1 MKTFKSQDLIKKL
14 EFYFDHGKNVLLS
27 GHKGV
32 GKTAIITEVF
42 NRKAKKWL
50 YFSGSTLDPFVDFIG
65 VPKEKVTKTGSTLE
79 FIRPS
84 YMNEEVEA
92 IFIDEYNRSAKKI
105 RNAIMELIQFKSLNG
120 QKFPNLKVIWAGVNP
135 YNADDEENEIYDVE
149 PIDPAQRDRF
159 QIQINIPYAI
169 DQEYFENKFGQKWSE
184 GACEWWNNLPEKIKK
199 LVSPRRIDYALEVY
213 QIGGEV
219 TDVLPIESNPSK
231 LLASIN
237 FGGIEK
243 VITDIFKSKD
253 KKAALKFLE
262 NENYYQSCAHL
273 VVQDRDWANFFFPLL
288 DEERQVSLFFG
299 NKKFQDIVFGDAIH
313 YKPLLEIAEHNKLCN
328 DNLLRKIQHILRK
341 MRGINLD
348 DFGNTVDS
356 GSYITTIGTGNVL
369 NGNLNGFFNSNGSNI
384 TIADTNNISTYS
396 VTGAVTANNQPKRK
410 KKKI

>member
-84 YMNEEVEA
+84 YMNDEVEA
-92 IFIDEYNRSAKKI
+92 IFIDEYNRSVKKI

-135 YNADDEENEIYDVE
+135 YNADDEDNEVYDVE
-149 PIDPAQRDRF
+149 PIDPAQKDRF
-159 QIQINIPYAI
+159 QIQIDIPYAI
-169 DQEYFENKFGQKWSE
+169 DEEYFINKFGQKWAE
-184 GACEWWNNLPEKIKK
+184 GTCEWWNNLPEKIKK

-237 FGGIEK
+237 FGGIGK

-369 NGNLNGFFNSNGSNI
+369 NGNLNGFFNNNASNI
-384 TIADTNNISTYS
+384 SITDNNIGTYS
-396 VTGAVTANNQPKRK
+396 IAEIPKAKKAKPKKRTA
-410 KKKI
+410 

>member
-32 GKTAIITEVF
+32 GKTSIITEVF
-42 NRKAKKWL
+42 NRKSKKWL

-79 FIRPS
+79 FIRPE

-92 IFIDEYNRSAKKI
+92 IFIDEYNRSVKKV

-120 QKFPNLKVIWAGVNP
+120 KKFPNLKVVWGGVNP
-135 YNADDEENEIYDVE
+135 YNPDDEDNEIYDVE
-149 PIDPAQRDRF
+149 PIDPAQKDRF
-159 QIQINIPYAI
+159 QVQINIPYAL
-169 DQEYFENKFGQKWSE
+169 DNEYFDNKFGQKWAE
-184 GACEWWNNLPEKIKK
+184 GATEWWNNLPEKIKK

-213 QIGGEV
+213 QIGGDIN
-219 TDVLPIESNPSK
+219 DVLPIESNPSK

-243 VITDIFKSKD
+243 VITDIFKAKD
-253 KKAALKFLE
+253 KKAALEFLV

-273 VVQDRDWANFFFPLL
+273 LVQNKDWSNFFVPFL
-288 DEERQVSLFFG
+288 DEERQLSLFFG

-313 YKPLLEIAEHNKLCN
+313 YKPLLEIAEHNKLC
-328 DNLLRKIQHILRK
+328 DDSLLRKIQHILKK

-348 DFGNTVDS
+348 DFGNTIDN
-356 GSYITTIGTGNVL
+356 GNYLTTSNPSWGTNT
-369 NGNLNGFFNSNGSNI
+369 NNLNGFFNNLN
-384 TIADTNNISTYS
+384 TISVADTSAYS
-396 VTGAVTANNQPKRK
+396 SAPIQNTTKRAK

>member
-65 VPKEKVTKTGSTLE
+65 VPKEKITKAGSTLE

-84 YMNEEVEA
+84 YMNDEVEA
-92 IFIDEYNRSAKKI
+92 IFIDEYNRSVKKI

-135 YNADDEENEIYDVE
+135 YNADDDDNEIYDVE
-149 PIDPAQRDRF
+149 PIDPAQKDRF
-159 QIQINIPYAI
+159 QIQIDIPYAI
-169 DQEYFENKFGQKWSE
+169 DEEYFTNKFGQKWAE
-184 GACEWWNNLPEKIKK
+184 GTCEWWNNLPEKIKK

-213 QIGGEV
+213 KIGGEV
-219 TDVLPIESNPSK
+219 TDVLPVESNPSK

-299 NKKFQDIVFGDAIH
+299 NKKFQDVVFGDAIH

-348 DFGNTVDS
+348 DFGNTVDT
-356 GSYITTIGTGNVL
+356 GSYITTINTNKILG
-369 NGNLNGFFNSNGSNI
+369 GNLNGFFNNTTSM
-384 TIADTNNISTYS
+384 ADTGTIYTSSITENNIAPIK
-396 VTGAVTANNQPKRK
+396 VKNPKKRK
-410 KKKI
+410 I

>member
-65 VPKEKVTKTGSTLE
+65 VPKEKITKTGSTLE

-92 IFIDEYNRSAKKI
+92 IFIDEYNRSVKKI

-135 YNADDEENEIYDVE
+135 YNVDDEDNEIYDVE
-149 PIDPAQRDRF
+149 PIDPAQKDRF
-159 QIQINIPYAI
+159 QIQIDIPYAI
-169 DQEYFENKFGQKWSE
+169 DEEYFTNKFGQKWAE
-184 GACEWWNNLPEKIKK
+184 GACEWWNNLPQKIKN

-213 QIGGEV
+213 KIGGEV

-328 DNLLRKIQHILRK
+328 DSLLRKIQHILRK

-348 DFGNTVDS
+348 DFGNTIDN
-356 GSYITTIGTGNVL
+356 GSYITTINSNKILG
-369 NGNLNGFFNSNGSNI
+369 GNLNGFFNSNVSNI
-384 TIADTNNISTYS
+384 AVTDNNIGTYS
-396 VTGAVTANNQPKRK
+396 IAEIPKAKKVKVK
-410 KKKI
+410 KKTL

>member
-65 VPKEKVTKTGSTLE
+65 VPKEKITKTGSTLE

-84 YMNEEVEA
+84 YMNDEVEA
-92 IFIDEYNRSAKKI
+92 IFIDEYNRSVKKI

-135 YNADDEENEIYDVE
+135 YNADDEDNEVYDVE
-149 PIDPAQRDRF
+149 PIDPAQKDRF
-159 QIQINIPYAI
+159 QIQIDIPYAI
-169 DQEYFENKFGQKWSE
+169 DEEYFTNKFGQKWAE
-184 GACEWWNNLPEKIKK
+184 GTCEWWNNLPEKIKK

-219 TDVLPIESNPSK
+219 TDVLPVESNPSK

-299 NKKFQDIVFGDAIH
+299 NKKFQDIVFGDPIH
-313 YKPLLEIAEHNKLCN
+313 YKPLLETAEHNKLCN
-328 DNLLRKIQHILRK
+328 DNLLRKIQHILKK

-356 GSYITTIGTGNVL
+356 GSYITSIGTGNVL
-369 NGNLNGFFNSNGSNI
+369 TGNLNGFFNNNTSNI
-384 TIADTNNISTYS
+384 SVTDNNIGAYS
-396 VTGAVTANNQPKRK
+396 IAEIPKAK
-410 KKKI
+410 KAKPKKRII

>member
-14 EFYFDHGKNVLLS
+14 EFYFEHEKNVLLS

-65 VPKEKVTKTGSTLE
+65 VPKEKITKTGSTLE

-84 YMNEEVEA
+84 YMSDEVEA
-92 IFIDEYNRSAKKI
+92 IFIDEYNRSVKKI

-120 QKFPNLKVIWAGVNP
+120 QKFPNLKVVWAGVNP
-135 YNADDEENEIYDVE
+135 YNADDEENETYDVE
-149 PIDPAQRDRF
+149 PIDPAQKDRF
-159 QIQINIPYAI
+159 QIQIDIPYAI
-169 DQEYFENKFGQKWSE
+169 DYEYFEGKFGQKWAE
-184 GACEWWNNLPEKIKK
+184 GAQEWWGNLPEKIKK
-199 LVSPRRIDYALEVY
+199 MVSPRRIDYALEVY

-219 TDVLPIESNPSK
+219 TDVLPAESNPSK

-243 VITDIFKSKD
+243 VIVDIFKKKD
-253 KKAALKFLE
+253 KKGALKFLE

-273 VVQDRDWANFFFPLL
+273 IVQNREWANFFFPLI
-288 DEERQVSLFFG
+288 DEERQLSLFFG
-299 NKKFQDIVFGDAIH
+299 NKKFQDIVFGDVIH
-313 YKPLLEIAEHNKLCN
+313 YKLLLETAEHNKLCS
-328 DNLLRKIQHILRK
+328 DSLLKKIQHVLKK

-348 DFGNTVDS
+348 DFGNTIDS
-356 GSYITTIGTGNVL
+356 GSYLTINTGMTNAA
-369 NGNLNGFFNSNGSNI
+369 GNLNGFFNSSNI
-384 TIADTNNISTYS
+384 SVTDNNIGAYSIADLAKPSE
-396 VTGAVTANNQPKRK
+396 PKRK
-410 KKKI
+410 KRKI

>member
-84 YMNEEVEA
+84 YMNDEVEA
-92 IFIDEYNRSAKKI
+92 IFIDEYNRSVKKI

-135 YNADDEENEIYDVE
+135 YNADDEDNEIYDVE
-149 PIDPAQRDRF
+149 PIDPAQKDRF
-159 QIQINIPYAI
+159 QIQIDIPYAI
-169 DQEYFENKFGQKWSE
+169 DEEYFINKFGQKWAE
-184 GACEWWNNLPEKIKK
+184 GTCEWWNNLPQKIKK

-213 QIGGEV
+213 KIGGEV

-253 KKAALKFLE
+253 KQAALKFLE

-328 DNLLRKIQHILRK
+328 DSLLRKIQHILKK

-348 DFGNTVDS
+348 DFGNTIDN
-356 GSYITTIGTGNVL
+356 GSYITAINSNKILG
-369 NGNLNGFFNSNGSNI
+369 GNLNGFFNSNVSNI
-384 TIADTNNISTYS
+384 SVTDNNIGAYS
-396 VTGAVTANNQPKRK
+396 VAEIPKAK
-410 KKKI
+410 KVKTKKRTI

>member
-42 NRKAKKWL
+42 NRKAGKWL

-92 IFIDEYNRSAKKI
+92 IFIDEYNRSVKKI
-105 RNAIMELIQFKSLNG
+105 RNATMELIQFKSLNG
-120 QKFPNLKVIWAGVNP
+120 QKFPNLKVIWVGVNP
-135 YNADDEENEIYDVE
+135 YNADDEDNETYDVE
-149 PIDPAQRDRF
+149 PIDPAQKDRF
-159 QIQINIPYAI
+159 QIQIDIPYAI
-169 DQEYFENKFGQKWSE
+169 DQEYFKNKFGQKWAE
-184 GACEWWNNLPEKIKK
+184 GAYEWWNNLPEKIKK

-243 VITDIFKSKD
+243 VITDIFKNKD
-253 KKAALKFLE
+253 KKDALKFLE
-262 NENYYQSCAHL
+262 NENYYQSCTHL
-273 VVQDRDWANFFFPLL
+273 FVQDRDWANFFFPLL

-299 NKKFQDIVFGDAIH
+299 NKKFQEVVFGDPIH

-328 DNLLRKIQHILRK
+328 DNLLRKIQHVLKK

-348 DFGNTVDS
+348 DFGNTVDN
-356 GSYITTIGTGNVL
+356 GNYTTTINSNKILG
-369 NGNLNGFFNSNGSNI
+369 GNLNGFFNTNASNI
-384 TIADTNNISTYS
+384 CVTDNNIGTYSIADLAKPSKPTRK
-396 VTGAVTANNQPKRK
+396 KRK
-410 KKKI
+410 I